1 MRRRRWVRT
10 RQRLLDQ
17 DLNSLKTDLASI
29 NPGAS
34 ASLPWRSTL
43 KDSDQCLLVRPS
55 TDQLTTQYTW
65 GRAAF
70 VGSVYA
76 CGKDQALTDQGLL
89 GKQATS
95 NQENKFVTLAFKLN
109 QLEKKDVLLCCN
121 SGNKQF
127 WLSIGADA
135 SVLHTELN
143 APVYDWKISVNSP
156 IKLEN
161 RLPCSAEFT
170 IWERTRDGKCIE
182 RQNGI
187 ILSRGSEQVYSA
199 DAQKPLYLTLF
210 VQGGWILEKAVS
222 QILVKLF
229 PLAPEF
235 CISLQ
240 FVPLYLYV
248 LFQMVFPSKKICFI
262 STLSRSS
269 V

>member
-10 RQRLLDQ
+10 RQRLPDQ
-17 DLNSLKTDLASI
+17 GVNSLKTDLASV

-55 TDQLTTQYTW
+55 ADQLMTQYSW

-76 CGKDQALTDQGLL
+76 YGKDQAFIDQGLL

-95 NQENKFVTLAFKLN
+95 KQENKISNLAFKLN
-109 QLEKKDVLLCCN
+109 QLEKKDMLLCCN

-135 SVLHTELN
+135 SVLNTELN

-170 IWERTRDGKCIE
+170 VWERTKDGKCIE

-199 DAQKPLYLTLF
+199 DTQKPLYLTLF
-210 VQGGWILEKAVS
+210 VQGGWTLEKVVI
-222 QILVKLF
+222 QIFLLF
-229 PLAPEF
+229 
-235 CISLQ
+235 SLDN
-240 FVPLYLYV
+240 FALGP
-248 LFQMVFPSKKICFI
+248 
-262 STLSRSS
+262 
-269 V
+269 